1 MPLDHNNA
9 KARVCK
15 YEILS
20 IHEELTE
27 KRNALYLSNNSYN
40 YLYED
45 DDNDEEDEDDEYN
58 EDYYDNDEEE

>member
-1 MPLDHNNA
+1 VPCDYNNA
-9 KARVCK
+9 KARVSK

-27 KRNALYLSNNSYN
+27 KRNALYLSKDSYN

-45 DDNDEEDEDDEYN
+45 DEEEDEDDEYN
-58 EDYYDNDEEE
+58 QDYYDNDEEK